1 MKRFTLLFGALLLGA
16 TSLLAQTNYT
26 VTFSANYD
34 MDSIQV
40 NNTISGEVKMLYNP
54 DNVITLQEIEKQNVA
69 VATICSSSFLQQ
81 TANNMVVLNVETA
94 SQLNLSLYSANG
106 RVIARYAN
114 TINTGTH
121 TFQIK

>member
-69 VATICSSSFLQQ
+69 VATICSSSTNGKQHGGIERRNCF
-81 TANNMVVLNVETA
+81 AIKSFVV
-94 SQLNLSLYSANG
+94 
-106 RVIARYAN
+106 
-114 TINTGTH
+114 
-121 TFQIK
+121 FC